1 MQKFTLLFA
10 CAALFLSSCD
20 KNDTPTPN
28 TEQSAYPGTYVGKY
42 TNVASS
48 PSPTP
53 VDAVA
58 VVVAENGGLKIVLTV
73 GANASTFNATF
84 TADNKLT
91 IAEQNIFSVK
101 TTGTGDLTNSDQQL
115 GLILTPG
122 NTPASSNTFRG
133 TKQ

>member
-1 MQKFTLLFA
+1 MQKFILLFA

-20 KNDTPTPN
+20 KNDTPAPN
-28 TEQSAYPGTYVGKY
+28 PEQSAYPGTYTGKY
-42 TNVASS
+42 TNVSNS

>member
-1 MQKFTLLFA
+1 MQKLILLFA

-20 KNDTPTPN
+20 KNDAPPN
-28 TEQSAYPGTYVGKY
+28 ADQSAYPGTYVGKY
-42 TNVASS
+42 TNVSSS

-91 IAEQNIFSVK
+91 IAEQSIFSVK